1 MKREA
6 SPRDFHLRNDKGD
19 LKGFQA
25 NFETICHN
33 LTPVNQK
40 ASKEKK
46 RMYTFEKTTE
56 LVWQGLSRQCFLQN
70 QLMILRKVLLS
81 SMID

>member
-1 MKREA
+1 M
-6 SPRDFHLRNDKGD
+6 RNDKGD

-70 QLMILRKVLLS
+70 QLMESITL
-81 SMID
+81 IDDQLMYEDLPPFSK